1 MQELLN
7 VENEGEGC
15 FLKVTMF
22 ESCDFC
28 RRRAHLPFRRWVTCS
43 LEEKKGFES
52 LFRSEFYHW
61 VYFVFQ
67 QQDELFVLA
76 AEEEEF
82 SNLESIP
89 TFFG

>member
-1 MQELLN
+1 LFF
-7 VENEGEGC
+7 GRRK
-15 FLKVTMF
+15 KV
-22 ESCDFC
+22 
-28 RRRAHLPFRRWVTCS
+28 
-43 LEEKKGFES
+43 FES